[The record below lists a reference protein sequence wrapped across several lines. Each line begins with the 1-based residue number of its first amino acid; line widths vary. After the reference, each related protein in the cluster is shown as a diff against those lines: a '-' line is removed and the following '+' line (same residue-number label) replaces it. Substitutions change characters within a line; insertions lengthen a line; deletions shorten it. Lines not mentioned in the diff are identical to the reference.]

1 MPIPE
6 VWWIGVASPCQASAK
21 QVGDDHGIGRA
32 GRSTLEVIRRQRTDE
47 ERWESCFWP
56 RVENLCGKWK
66 ESYLNNEELEEACV
80 EFADDGGFCGAE
92 NRSGIWNWSIIIH
105 SCVDFCTYLKFCLFF
120 CWHWHFQGCK
130 DGKFIVL
137 GPQTSLNS
145 RLASRSKFMENNNC
159 RLKYVSWA
167 IEKNFQRFQHL
178 EVGTGRG
185 NLRQHGG
192 HLGLQIFCQLHQHSL
207 CHLIRWY

>member
-1 MPIPE
+1 MNWCCQPLSSLRQTSRGWPWHWASWPQRSGGDSTPRN
-6 VWWIGVASPCQASAK
+6 WWRGRGR
-21 QVGDDHGIGRA
+21 GD
-32 GRSTLEVIRRQRTDE
+32 
-47 ERWESCFWP
+47 SCFWP
-56 RVENLCGKWK
+56 RVENICGMWE

-178 EVGTGRG
+178 EVGTDIKIYRFGEDNW
-185 NLRQHGG
+185 NLAPKLKQPVACY
-192 HLGLQIFCQLHQHSL
+192 LS
-207 CHLIRWY
+207 